1 MHGSRRKQQGQ
12 DQRHLR
18 MGDPKFKNLK
28 CHVSNA
34 WICNAQGN
42 VMMTCVALIGF
53 VDDNDFEQDLIPEN
67 PT

>member
-1 MHGSRRKQQGQ
+1 
-12 DQRHLR
+12 